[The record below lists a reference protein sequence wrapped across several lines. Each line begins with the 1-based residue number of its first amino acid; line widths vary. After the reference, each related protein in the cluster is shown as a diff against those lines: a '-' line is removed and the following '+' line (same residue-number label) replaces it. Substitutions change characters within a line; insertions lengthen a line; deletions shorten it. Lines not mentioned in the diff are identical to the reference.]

1 MPAGWSGARLGRGS
15 RGRAPGGLSV
25 LVSVGWVDG
34 TVELGGA
41 ASLRSRPA
49 ANQRAAADL
58 AQANS
63 TSARWER
70 GAGGHSAAC
79 RRATAAASPR
89 AMANWG
95 QAAVAAVGA
104 VDMVVLAF
112 CWLGPALGS
121 DVHGSAVD
129 AQGRRYRAGAG
140 TRPRPLPGPAQPGR
154 VGAPERSPLASDGP
168 PNGQVGPWH
177 AAAQPRWPA
186 RRRCG
191 SRRSGRRGAWLGKDR
206 VVGAANARPRMRI
219 APGVTRQYGLVCKA
233 ELSLFARGCYGP
245 RQAELWKTDDRA
257 TPPCWTAPDRR
268 RRVGSPGP
276 AGNGQRASRP
286 SPGVSGLML
295 SGGCWAAWT
304 AARTVG

>member
-1 MPAGWSGARLGRGS
+1 MGRRDGGARRG
-15 RGRAPGGLSV
+15 GGVVAIPPGG
-25 LVSVGWVDG
+25 
-34 TVELGGA
+34 EPA
-41 ASLRSRPA
+41 RRRPTSP
-49 ANQRAAADL
+49 RP
-58 AQANS
+58 S
-63 TSARWER
+63 SSSARRECGV
-70 GAGGHSAAC
+70 GADSAAC

-268 RRVGSPGP
+268 RRVEALVQQPMVNEHRGRRPVRPGWCCLGGVGRLGRRPGP
-276 AGNGQRASRP
+276 WGRRLRVSCRSPRGRPRRGPGRSR
-286 SPGVSGLML
+286 G
-295 SGGCWAAWT
+295 
-304 AARTVG
+304 

>member
-1 MPAGWSGARLGRGS
+1 VVPGHGS
-15 RGRAPGGLSV
+15 AEAPGAG
-25 LVSVGWVDG
+25 
-34 TVELGGA
+34 EF
-41 ASLRSRPA
+41 PA
-49 ANQRAAADL
+49 ACRCLFQSDG
-58 AQANS
+58 S
-63 TSARWER
+63 TGRWSSARGGVVAIPPGGEPAR
-70 GAGGHSAAC
+70 RRPTSPRPSSSSARRECGVGADSAAC

-206 VVGAANARPRMRI
+206 VVGAANARPGMRI

-304 AARTVG
+304 ASRTVG